1 MDEQVKQTDM
11 IDTTDCLEAI
21 NVFKSMKNFMFLVI
35 ILCLLV
41 SSAVFWADRAGWID
55 KSGRVGV
62 CAVKAEPVKE
72 DVSVQVKPDEAPATP
87 GPVAEAAKAV
97 TEQIGQAANGVIDAV
112 AGKEKTAE
120 QVAAAQ
126 ASQEKVAPAIKE
138 EQKAGIFERWRP
150 KCASIMMLVKACNFI
165 LILAAALYSLTL
177 LMSLKISLTGRLGGI
192 NHISRAFF
200 ISLFALVILMPWQ
213 AMLPGVV
220 VGAVYLPREL
230 LCGQGCCDGCGQL
243 KLCWQAL
250 LYIRFVGLW
259 AVVVWLYIWAQI
271 RSVKWARAT
280 LRRLGIVR

>member
-11 IDTTDCLEAI
+11 IDTTDSLEAI

-55 KSGRVGV
+55 KSGCVCGRGV
-62 CAVKAEPVKE
+62 CDVKAEPVKE
-72 DVSVQVKPDEAPATP
+72 DVSALVKPDETPAPA
-87 GPVAEAAKAV
+87 GPVDEAAR
-97 TEQIGQAANGVIDAV
+97 AA
-112 AGKEKTAE
+112 AE

-126 ASQEKVAPAIKE
+126 ASKEKVAPAVGE
-138 EQKAGIFERWRP
+138 EEKTGQRWRP

-165 LILAAALYSLTL
+165 LILAAIFYSLTL

-200 ISLFALVILMPWQ
+200 ISMFALVILIPWQ
-213 AMLPGVV
+213 ALLPGVV

-230 LCGQGCCDGCGQL
+230 LCGQGCCDG
-243 KLCWQAL
+243 
-250 LYIRFVGLW
+250 
-259 AVVVWLYIWAQI
+259 
-271 RSVKWARAT
+271 
-280 LRRLGIVR
+280 